1 MNITPYDTVTVAG
14 LRAMLTSQLTPAVGA
29 DETRAMVRDIIQHT
43 TGMSALRAAIHG
55 TQALEPETV
64 ARAQAIARRVAD
76 GEPLQYVLGHAYFAG
91 MVLAVTPDV
100 LIPRPETA
108 QLVDIITDRWKGRKD
123 LQVLDV
129 CTGSGC
135 IAIALAHALSYASVS
150 ATDICE
156 KALRIAR
163 LNAENEHVSVQFAQ
177 LDALNMPDT
186 TIKYDIIVS
195 NPPYI
200 AEHERKAMSPRVY
213 DHEPSKALFVPD
225 NDPIRFYRAISKFA
239 ATALAPEGTLYF
251 EINPLFINQLRDMM
265 RQSGFRRT
273 DIERDFR
280 GNYRFAICQL

>member
-1 MNITPYDTVTVAG
+1 MNINSYDTVTVAG
-14 LRAMLTSQLTPAVGA
+14 LRAMLTSQLTPEVGA
-29 DETRAMVRDIIQHT
+29 DEARAMTREIIQHT
-43 TGMSALRAAIHG
+43 TGMSALRAALNG
-55 TQALEPETV
+55 TQSLESETV
-64 ARAQAIARRVAD
+64 VRAQDIARRVAD

-91 MVLAVTPDV
+91 MDLTVTPDV

-123 LQVLDV
+123 LWVLDV

-135 IAIALAHALSYASVS
+135 IAIALAHALPYASVL

-163 LNAENEHVSVQFAQ
+163 LNAANQHVCVQFDQ
-177 LDALNMPDT
+177 LDALNMPAAT
-186 TIKYDIIVS
+186 TKYDIIVS

-200 AEHERKAMSPRVY
+200 AEHEHKAMSPRVY

-225 NDPIRFYRAISKFA
+225 NDPIRFYRAIAKFA
-239 ATALAPEGTLYF
+239 ANALTPEGALYF
-251 EINPLFINQLRDMM
+251 EINPLFVNQLRDML